1 MRWFLGHTAGVE
13 GVSWEEFRARACE
26 PHLVFGG
33 ALHEGIEQA
42 DQRLARFLPALLRDF
57 STGWSAVAFAV
68 RSRQPALFGPLAAPT
83 TARGLTRAPLGF
95 YMLSARRLADSLPS
109 APLEAQ
115 RQALA
120 IHHNAHN
127 GEPFFCDP
135 NLEVECDLQ
144 GGQLEYRPPRLTE
157 RLREAGRTFLS
168 GRLQR

>member
-120 IHHNAHN
+120 IHTMPTTGSRFSVIQISRWSATCRVGNWSIGLLASPSAC
-127 GEPFFCDP
+127 E
-135 NLEVECDLQ
+135 
-144 GGQLEYRPPRLTE
+144 RPG
-157 RLREAGRTFLS
+157 ALS
-168 GRLQR
+168 